1 MHKAISL
8 VNILGFIALT
18 SCATVPVNHFQG
30 GKSLG
35 TGKTKIGF
43 GSQLGR
49 NVDYDSDEDVV
60 ENPFSLLLDLSVQ
73 HGFGPKFDAGAEL
86 FVAMSSSAGIK
97 IHGKYAFLDSTLRWG
112 IALIPAL
119 GYSVGKND
127 LSSETRVN
135 GRTTRKTEGSFT
147 QKAFIAESALLV
159 SYDFSSNGTLFFGP
173 SLYYYKINSK
183 GKTNDLIENTFQQ
196 TNFDRSIVSPGLS
209 LGLLTEHSAF
219 EVTLVPVKLRVLK
232 DNETVEKTIWV
243 PFFGVKFFGW
253 GGLRKL
259 FGLSD

>member
-43 GSQLGR
+43 GGQLGR

-60 ENPFSLLLDLSVQ
+60 DNPAVILFDFSVQ
-73 HGFGPKFDAGAEL
+73 HGLWPKFDIGAEL

-97 IHGKYAFLDSTLRWG
+97 LHGKYAFLDSASKWG
-112 IALIPAL
+112 IALMPAL
-119 GYSVGKND
+119 GYSVGQND

-173 SLYYYKINSK
+173 SLYYYNINSK
-183 GKTNDLIENTFQQ
+183 GKTNDLIRNTFEQ
-196 TNFDRSIVSPGLS
+196 TNFDRSIVSPGFS
-209 LGLLTEHSAF
+209 LGLLLEDSAY
-219 EVTLVPVKLRVLK
+219 EVTLVPVKLRVLE
-232 DNETVEKTIWV
+232 DNETVEKTIWF
-243 PFFGVKFFGW
+243 PFLGVKFFGW
-253 GGLRKL
+253 GGLLKL